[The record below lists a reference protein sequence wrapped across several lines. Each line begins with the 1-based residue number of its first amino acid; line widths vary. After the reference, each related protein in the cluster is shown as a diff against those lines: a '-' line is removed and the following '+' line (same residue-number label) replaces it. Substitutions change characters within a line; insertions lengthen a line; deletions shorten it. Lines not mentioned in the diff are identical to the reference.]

1 MLSTI
6 IILAVIGLCLST
18 FFNKDGE
25 KDSKKD
31 SFDEYNDEEYEGF
44 LDTIFKSAKEKIKT
58 NGYYICRY
66 DGDVLE
72 SVKKFTFIFIF
83 TESGHVFRNDFIG
96 HEDLDSSIMAKQIQE
111 LESEQ
116 KLSEVFTKYSFEGN
130 TLEMKFYGYY
140 FSDIDEDG
148 IDHKFGMGAHSEF
161 SGLIINDSI
170 ILDQYYIN
178 FNEALKKHDKIPMF
192 EKIKFDFIEIKN
204 DEKTIIKCRVICSQ
218 ASESFRVSESTF
230 LLDTKN
236 NKKLKLIKHYGT
248 EPYSEWTRMKKGE
261 TLIVTLVF
269 EKLPLNCE
277 TFSLIED
284 IIEPGGFLIENIKY
298 NSTGFYEVEL

>member
-1 MLSTI
+1 MI
-6 IILAVIGLCLST
+6 ITLIVIAVIGVCIY
-18 FFNKDGE
+18 NWDKKAQE
-25 KDSKKD
+25 KHIKSN
-31 SFDEYNDEEYEGF
+31 SFKNY
-44 LDTIFKSAKEKIKT
+44 LDTLNKEQEKKLKT

-66 DGDVLE
+66 NGDVLE
-72 SVKKFTFIFIF
+72 SVKKFTFILIF
-83 TESGHVFRNDFIG
+83 TESGHVFRDDFIG
-96 HEDLDSSIMAKQIQE
+96 HEDLDSSIMAKLIQE

-116 KLSEVFTKYSFEGN
+116 ELNSKFAKYSFEN
-130 TLEMKFYGYY
+130 RTLEMKFYGYY
-140 FSDIDEDG
+140 FSDVDEDG

-204 DEKTIIKCRVICSQ
+204 DEKTIIKCHVIYSQ
-218 ASESFRVSESTF
+218 ASEAFRLNDSTF

-236 NKKLKLIKHYGT
+236 NTKLKLIKYYGIS
-248 EPYSEWTRMKKGE
+248 PYPEWTKIKKEE

-284 IIEPGGFLIENIKY
+284 IIEPGGFLVENIKY